1 MRKSLILAASLGT
14 MIISSAAFAATQNDS
29 GAIKSIDA
37 KANTI
42 TLADGKT
49 FVLPKGFKLDTLKA
63 GEKVAVAYDM
73 TNGKME
79 AVSVKAQ

>member
-14 MIISSAAFAATQNDS
+14 MIISSAAFAAVQNDT

-49 FVLPKGFKLDTLKA
+49 FILPKGFKLETLKA
-63 GEKVAVAYDM
+63 GEKVVVAYEVKS
-73 TNGKME
+73 GKME
-79 AVSVKAQ
+79 AVSVKAE